1 MSLGYPLLVE
11 PELHRGPLYRYL
23 EKSSF
28 ADTWVRSGQIPIRP
42 ASAYLSA
49 ERKGILTPDEVTQAA
64 YVGVSRAEI
73 DAHFALNGQVV
84 LINSVLGDRRVSWGH
99 AIHQEQ
105 DALIMCFSS
114 EKSADLMH
122 RLGKGVCVEIPDIHY
137 LKRCLDAQVGA
148 ESFFGRVHYA
158 TGDNR
163 AHFLKHRTM
172 IGNRR
177 FVWSGL

>member
-1 MSLGYPLLVE
+1 
-11 PELHRGPLYRYL
+11 
-23 EKSSF
+23 
-28 ADTWVRSGQIPIRP
+28 
-42 ASAYLSA
+42 
-49 ERKGILTPDEVTQAA
+49 
-64 YVGVSRAEI
+64 
-73 DAHFALNGQVV
+73 
-84 LINSVLGDRRVSWGH
+84 
-99 AIHQEQ
+99 
-105 DALIMCFSS
+105 
-114 EKSADLMH
+114 MH